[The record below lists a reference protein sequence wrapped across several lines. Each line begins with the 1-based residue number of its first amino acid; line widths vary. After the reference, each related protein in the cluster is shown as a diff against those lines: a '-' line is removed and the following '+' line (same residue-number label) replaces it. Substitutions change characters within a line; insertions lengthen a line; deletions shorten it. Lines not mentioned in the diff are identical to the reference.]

1 MNTSGNP
8 SITVTKENG
17 GHRVETSY
25 KLDYNGQVSI
35 SIVVPLVN
43 PTLLEAQA
51 IACEQAA
58 GGLTKYAERFRQII
72 AQQNGTN
79 E

>member
-1 MNTSGNP
+1 MNTSGNS
-8 SITVTKENG
+8 SITVTKESE
-17 GHRVETSY
+17 GHRVEASY
-25 KLDYNGQVSI
+25 KLDYGGQVSI

-58 GGLTKYAERFRQII
+58 DGLRKYAERFRQII
-72 AQQNGTN
+72 AQQNGAN